1 MTNFLKIALPLA
13 ERGFRCFP
21 LIPGQKRPV
30 KMSWGDHFDAA
41 TTDRVVLEQWD
52 KEVPRANVGLC
63 PDENFCFLETDS
75 ETELKEACAD
85 LPPEIWD
92 TARVSSGR
100 PDRAYYI
107 FRQTMRTRAAGNM
120 TKARPGLDNLFEFK
134 QHRVYVAG
142 PGSTH
147 PKTGKPYLVEWKT
160 IPAMPDVLLN
170 RLGELNGAPK
180 ATGAGTMDAET
191 QRQTKLLASFLET
204 YEVPAD
210 GDWFNKGKQW
220 FLAIECPWAS
230 LHENTNAGASTC
242 VVFTEAGGYGFDCK
256 HRCADKGWK
265 DFRAEV
271 QSRFPDRKFSFVEP
285 TAGVTIGKSVRV
297 TSDVMV
303 DLVEE
308 IDPNLKATPLP
319 KYPLSVW
326 AGTLYME
333 FAKCAALGNYVPLEF
348 FIEGAMTYAGAI
360 AGVHVRHKRSEE
372 VTLRMYTALLAYA
385 GIGKGTTFRRIRK
398 FAPSRRVLDF
408 IDPESPPTYCAALLS
423 RPASE
428 NGLNESLLQH
438 AHVLLEFEEMDQLMG
453 KTEITG
459 NGAILSIIRTC
470 FDDIAPGITTCKGRP
485 VAASAAFVSLLGAM
499 TPSLWRKAMEGRDS
513 YGSGLGGRFNLVA
526 SNEDRTASTLVNMDL
541 GDLQEQLNAKFTRLD
556 NEELII
562 DTEPGALKLMND
574 WWTGSRGRAHYNR
587 VNVIAHRKAMHLAWM
602 RGSPVITTEIMRDA
616 LLLADYLVA
625 VRDVFAVSKGDD
637 RTAIGEN
644 KVLHILRHISPKAVT
659 AKQIVSFLDGMMSRS
674 GVFSVLRSL
683 AESGEA
689 ERLQINP
696 VAGRPY
702 SVYRVVQK
710 GVGVV

>member
-1 MTNFLKIALPLA
+1 MKLA
-13 ERGFRCFP
+13 DGN
-21 LIPGQKRPV
+21 
-30 KMSWGDHFDAA
+30 HFDHASC
-41 TTDRVVLEQWD
+41 DLEQL
-52 KEVPRANVGLC
+52 EVWSTSDADANVGII
-63 PDENFCFLETDS
+63 PDEHHCYLETDS
-75 ETELKEACAD
+75 ETELKELAAD
-85 LPPEIWD
+85 AGIPAD
-92 TARVSSGR
+92 AFATTRVSSGR
-100 PDRAYYI
+100 PDRCYFIY
-107 FRQTMRTRAAGNM
+107 RQTQRTRDAGDITAKSRK
-120 TKARPGLDNLFEFK
+120 TKDNLFELKAF
-134 QHRVYVAG
+134 HTYVVG
-142 PGSTH
+142 PGSIH
-147 PKTGKPYLVEWKT
+147 PDTKRPYVAEWRNHPSLPT
-160 IPAMPDVLLN
+160 VLLN
-170 RLGELNGAPK
+170 LLLELHGGP
-180 ATGAGTMDAET
+180 GTARARGKPEMNEET
-191 QRQTKLLASFLET
+191 KRQTTLLDSFCET
-204 YEVPAD
+204 YEVATT
-210 GDWFNKGKQW
+210 GDWLPKGKQW
-220 FLAIECPWAS
+220 FRPIVCPWEAE
-230 LHENTNAGASTC
+230 HTNDSGPDSTC
-242 VVFTEAGGYGFDCK
+242 IVYNVGGGFGFKCQ
-256 HRCADKGWK
+256 HRCVTKSWG

-319 KYPLSVW
+319 KYPLRVW

-702 SVYRVVQK
+702 AVYRVVQK